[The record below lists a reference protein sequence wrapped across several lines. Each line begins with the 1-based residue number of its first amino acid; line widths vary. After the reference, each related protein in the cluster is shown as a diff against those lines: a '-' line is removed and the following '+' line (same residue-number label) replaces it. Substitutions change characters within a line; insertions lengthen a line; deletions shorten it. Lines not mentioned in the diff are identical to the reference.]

1 MPHSKKLAYIFL
13 TLLVLLLMAISVYA
27 AQDSQEADSIAL
39 FASVKQVPF
48 SSQSKLVRDRLD
60 IDNEIASFAVN
71 IAEVKVNQAIS
82 NVYNFKPGA
91 DISIDLFD
99 EDVIMATLSRVETYS
114 NNVTSMVGKV
124 ENSKHGFIITTIR
137 EDRVLIVIEIPEKNK
152 QYKIIYD
159 HEHDTHFLYEIN
171 LDELDILPGAPP
183 LQAPVIQNLSSGELI
198 DTVSTNN
205 EAGSPGETTIDVM
218 IVYTPAATDWA
229 GANAGSIDFVISQ
242 ALARAQLTLDNS
254 NTLINLELA
263 HSGEINYT
271 ESGDLWTDIM
281 GLTEGTGGFELAHQ
295 WRDQYSADLVTMF
308 SVFDGSGGMAWLL
321 NDEQGR
327 PDLGFSI
334 ARVQQ
339 AHFSYIYIHEIGH
352 NMGAH
357 HHKEQSVE
365 PGPGLFDYSAG
376 WRWSDNDSNNYCTV
390 MTYEYGM
397 FFEDGNDHVA
407 VPHFSNPEIYLNGS
421 PTGHAGDG
429 DNARTLRE
437 VREVI
442 AAYRTVEFNDD
453 EDAGADQGSEAIID
467 YVVVDV
473 DETMVIVGLDQY
485 ATAFYEGE
493 ENLLF
498 NYLRAG
504 QDMMLVHAICS
515 GTKFVGLVEY
525 AENYMGSISEAINN
539 SEPMPEAE
547 VVEFWWFVEFNEDG
561 SVVMVKN
568 ES

>member
-1 MPHSKKLAYIFL
+1 MLYAKKLAYIFL
-13 TLLVLLLMAISVYA
+13 TLLVLFLMTISVYA
-27 AQDSQEADSIAL
+27 AQDSQEAESIAL
-39 FASVKQVPF
+39 FDNVKQIPF
-48 SSQSKLVRDRLD
+48 SSQSRLARDRLD

-71 IAEVKVNQAIS
+71 IAEVKVNQTIS
-82 NVYNFKPGA
+82 NGFNFKPGA
-91 DISIDLFD
+91 DISIELFD
-99 EDVIMATLSRVETYS
+99 EDVIMATLSRVEKYA

-124 ENSKHGFIITTIR
+124 ENSKHGFIITTTR

-159 HEHDTHFLYEIN
+159 HEHDTHYLYEFN
-171 LDELDILPGAPP
+171 LDELDMLPGSPP
-183 LQAPVIQNLSSGELI
+183 LQAPLIQNLSSGELI
-198 DTVSTNN
+198 DTISTNS
-205 EAGSPGETTIDVM
+205 ETESLGDTTIDVM

-229 GANAGSIDFVISQ
+229 DANAGSIDFVISQ

-281 GLTEGTGGFELAHQ
+281 RLTEGTDGFELAHQ
-295 WRDQYSADLVTMF
+295 WRDQYGADLVTMF

-365 PGPGLFDYSAG
+365 PGPGLFEYSAG
-376 WRWSDNDSNNYCTV
+376 WRWTDNDSNNYCTV

-397 FFEDGNDHVA
+397 FFEDGNDHLV

-421 PTGHAGDG
+421 LTGHVSDG
-429 DNARTLRE
+429 DNSRTLRE

-442 AAYRTVEFNDD
+442 ASYRTVESNDD
-453 EDAGADQGSEAIID
+453 ADAGADQGSEAIID
-467 YVVVDV
+467 YVVVDA
-473 DETMVIVGLDQY
+473 DGTMVIVELAQY

-493 ENLLF
+493 ANMLF
-498 NYLRAG
+498 DYLSAG

-515 GTKFVGLVEY
+515 DTKFVGLIEY

-539 SEPMPEAE
+539 SEPMPESE
-547 VVEFWWFVEFNEDG
+547 VVEFWWFVEFDEDG

-568 ES
+568 D

>member
-13 TLLVLLLMAISVYA
+13 TLLVLLLTAISVYA

-39 FASVKQVPF
+39 FDSVKGVP
-48 SSQSKLVRDRLD
+48 SSLQSRFVRDRLD
-60 IDNEIASFAVN
+60 IENEIASFAVN

-82 NVYNFKPGA
+82 NGFNLKPGA
-91 DISIDLFD
+91 DISIELFD
-99 EDVIMATLSRVETYS
+99 EDVIMATLSRVEKYT

-124 ENSKHGFIITTIR
+124 ENSKHGFIITTTR
-137 EDRVLIVIEIPEKNK
+137 EDRILIVIEIPEQNK
-152 QYKIIYD
+152 QYKVIYD
-159 HEHDTHFLYEIN
+159 HEHDTHFLYEFN
-171 LDELDILPGAPP
+171 LDELDMLPGSPP

-198 DTVSTNN
+198 DTISTNS
-205 EAGSPGETTIDVM
+205 EAESLGETTVDVM
-218 IVYTPAATDWA
+218 IVYTPAANDWA
-229 GANAGSIDFVISQ
+229 DANAGSIDFVISQ

-254 NTLINLELA
+254 NTLINLNLA

-281 GLTEGTGGFELAHQ
+281 GLTEGTDGFELAHQ
-295 WRDQYSADLVTMF
+295 WRDQYGADLVTMF

-321 NDEQGR
+321 NDEEGR

-357 HHKEQSVE
+357 HHKEQNVE

-376 WRWSDNDSNNYCTV
+376 WRWTDSDSNNYCTV

-397 FFEDGNDHVA
+397 FFEDGKDHLV

-421 PTGHAGDG
+421 PTGHASDG

-442 AAYRTVEFNDD
+442 AAYRIVESNDD
-453 EDAGADQGSEAIID
+453 ADADADQGSEAIID

-473 DETMVIVGLDQY
+473 DATMVIVGLRQY
-485 ATAFYEGE
+485 AKAFCEGE
-493 ENLLF
+493 ESLLF
-498 NYLRAG
+498 DYLSAG

-539 SEPMPEAE
+539 SEPMPESE
-547 VVEFWWFVEFNEDG
+547 VVEFWWFVEFDEDG